1 MQAQW
6 KQWVLTNLLR
16 NVPVTQ
22 LYTTLLGEGFAH
34 AEIVALLGNNL
45 PPAQQQTL
53 ARQYIARYPEPKFL
67 AEEQSDNVHSDNVQI
82 LESDQAQL
90 FVVKDFLA
98 LPTCENIVALS
109 KQHLRPS
116 TITTASTEADTAF
129 RTSSTC
135 DLVSLDSDIAH
146 QVSAHIIDYFGFAKG
161 NNEPIQAQHYA
172 PGQQFKAHTDYFEPG
187 TSEYRQFASQ
197 LGQRTWTCMV
207 YLNEVEAGG
216 ETEFVKLGKSFTPHP
231 GTAVI
236 WNNLLPDGRPNANTL
251 HHAHPVIKG
260 EKVVITKWFREA
272 V

>member
-1 MQAQW
+1 MQSQW
-6 KQWVLTNLLR
+6 KQWVLANLLR
-16 NVPVTQ
+16 NVPVEKI
-22 LYTTLLGEGFAH
+22 YATLLREGFTH
-34 AEIVALLGNNL
+34 SQVMPLLGDNL
-45 PPAQQQTL
+45 NSAQQQVLTERF
-53 ARQYIARYPEPKFL
+53 AARYPAPVFL
-67 AEEQSDNVHSDNVQI
+67 SRELPANVRVI
-82 LESDQAQL
+82 ESDKAQL
-90 FVVKDFLA
+90 FAVADFLP
-98 LPTCENIVALS
+98 LSTCEKIVALS

-116 TITTASTEADTAF
+116 TITTAGTEADKAF

-146 QVSAHIIDYFGFAKG
+146 RVSEHIIDYFGFAKG
-161 NNEPIQAQHYA
+161 NSEPIQAQHYA
-172 PGQQFKAHTDYFEPG
+172 KGQQFKAHTDYFEPG
-187 TSEYRQFASQ
+187 TSEHRQFASQ

-251 HHAHPVIKG
+251 HHAHPVTKG